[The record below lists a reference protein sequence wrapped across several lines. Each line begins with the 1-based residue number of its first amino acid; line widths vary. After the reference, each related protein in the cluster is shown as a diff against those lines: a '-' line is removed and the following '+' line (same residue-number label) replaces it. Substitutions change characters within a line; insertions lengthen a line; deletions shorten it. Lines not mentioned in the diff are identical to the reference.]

1 MATLKGCFSSFNQP
15 ISKKSR
21 NYLILNGL
29 SFEEVMQPIESRYY
43 DIPNFTDLKTIEQER
58 RNRR

>member
-1 MATLKGCFSSFNQP
+1 MATLKGCFLSFNQP

-21 NYLILNGL
+21 NYLIINGL
-29 SFEEVMQPIESRYY
+29 PSEEVMRSIELKYNLIS
-43 DIPNFTDLKTIEQER
+43 NFTNLKTIEQER